1 MIDDSQK
8 EMLRAG
14 LQSYVEQI
22 TEKSRGK
29 GMYVCPLCLSGTGKN
44 KTGAFSLNGN
54 RFKCHSC
61 SEGGD
66 VFDLVGKVNGLTNFN
81 DILKKTKE
89 LLGDYSIQGNNVSY
103 AHTKLRQKPQEEKK
117 QVDYSDYFD
126 QANKRINDTDYHRG
140 ISLETLNRF
149 KVGYDPEWAAP
160 ESKSS
165 TRTQRLIIPT
175 SSYSYLARDTSGKAY
190 IPKQKIG
197 SAHIFN
203 HDAIKSDKPLFIVE
217 GELDAL
223 SVIDVGANSMAL
235 GGTSGL
241 PALISLLEKE
251 KPLKPLV
258 LLLDGD
264 TDGKKAQEDL
274 KNSLVKLE
282 VSYIEADLNESG
294 CKDPNEFLLKDREKF
309 KAYIENLEQKAL
321 DFDQLKNKE
330 YRENQSNHGFFM
342 DFYDGIHHSVDTP
355 CVSTGF
361 TSLDKHLDGGLYEGL
376 YIFGAISSLGKTT
389 YVLQLADHIAQ
400 AGNDVLIFSLEMSMF
415 ELMARSISRH
425 TCLIASK
432 SGLDESLMKT
442 SRGITSKARYAEYST
457 QEQDLIGEAFT
468 AYNEYNRH
476 IFTVEG
482 MGDISA
488 LDIRQR
494 VMTHIALTGKKPIV
508 IIDYLQLLS
517 PCNDRLSD
525 KQNIDK
531 SVLELKRISRDFK
544 LPVLGISSFNRAS
557 YNTPISMSAFKES
570 GGIEY
575 SSDVLIGL
583 QLSGV
588 GDDNFDVDKAKSKH
602 PRDIELVVLKNRSGQ
617 TGGKISYKYYSM
629 FNYFEECL

>member
-8 EMLRAG
+8 EMLRAC

-22 TEKSRGK
+22 TEKSKGK

-61 SEGGD
+61 GEGGD
-66 VFDLVGKVNGLTNFN
+66 IFDLVSKVNGLTNFK

-89 LLGDYSIQGNNVSY
+89 LLGDYSIQGNHVSY
-103 AHTKLRQKPQEEKK
+103 AHTKRLQKPQEEKK

-149 KVGYDPEWAAP
+149 NVGYDPMWAP
-160 ESKSS
+160 PGSKSS
-165 TRTQRLIIPT
+165 TTQRLIIPT
-175 SSYSYLARDTSGKAY
+175 SSYSYLARDTSGKAD

-197 SAHIFN
+197 GAPIFN
-203 HDAIKSDKPLFIVE
+203 HDAIKSDKPSFITE
-217 GELDAL
+217 GEIDAL

-235 GGTSGL
+235 GGTSGV
-241 PALISLLEKE
+241 PALISLLERE
-251 KPLKPLV
+251 KPSKPLI

-264 TDGKKAQEDL
+264 TEGRKAQEDL
-274 KNSLVKLE
+274 KNGLVKLG
-282 VSYIEADLNESG
+282 VSYIEADLSEPD
-294 CKDPNEFLLKDREKF
+294 CKDPNEFLLKDREEF
-309 KAYIENLEQKAL
+309 KAYIKNLEQKAL
-321 DFDQLKNKE
+321 DFDQLRNKE

-400 AGNDVLIFSLEMSMF
+400 ACNDVLIFSLEMSRF

-432 SGLDESLMKT
+432 SGLDNLFMKT
-442 SRGITSKARYAEYST
+442 SRGITSKDRYAGYST
-457 QEQDLIGEAFT
+457 QEQDLIGESFT
-468 AYNEYNRH
+468 AYNEYNQR

-482 MGDISA
+482 MGDVSA

-494 VMTHIALTGKKPIV
+494 VMTHIAITGKKPVV

-544 LPVLGISSFNRAS
+544 LPVLGISSLNRDS
-557 YNTPISMSAFKES
+557 YKDPISMKAFKES

-583 QLSGV
+583 QFFGV
-588 GDDNFDVDKAKSKH
+588 GAKEFEVDEAKRKH

-629 FNYFEECL
+629 YNYFEECF